1 MANIFNML
9 LASMTGQQPTDVEGI
24 TVMPARQAVAPTQAP
39 VTPPA
44 PPAQSPFTPD
54 YLQAASQAQQAQ
66 GQLPRVS
73 GGTDAG
79 LFGFLPER
87 MQQGRLRDIIGAIGD
102 GLLIEGGHKPIYA
115 PRKES
120 RQMGQ
125 ALIGYDQNPE
135 QALLRLAQT
144 GTPDAIKLAQEGIQ
158 NLETREQKA
167 IQQEQLNNYRQQQI
181 SLKRYQAAQQ
191 LQPYLRSIM
200 STVKDEE
207 SYAKAWDRVTQ
218 MMTRMGIDADATEV
232 FGIPGPN
239 DYEEG
244 LLENLGLKA
253 SDILRGQTT
262 REGIQ
267 QRATAANQASSDRR
281 AAIGQ
286 RATAASQASADRR
299 YAVDNKPKTG
309 TGAKPTPKAGAKPA
323 AKPTPASTGL
333 KKLPAAAIQAYKNAT
348 PAQRI
353 VARKAWR
360 AQDYD
365 LRDLK

>member
-9 LASMTGQQPTDVEGI
+9 LAGLAGQQPTDVEGI
-24 TVMPARQAVAPTQAP
+24 TVTPPRQAMP
-39 VTPPA
+39 VQQPA
-44 PPAQSPFTPD
+44 PPPVQNPYSPE
-54 YLQAASQAQQAQ
+54 YIQAAQQASQSQ
-66 GQLPRVS
+66 GQLPRIS

-79 LFGFLPER
+79 LFGFLPQR

-167 IQQEQLNNYRQQQI
+167 AIDEALNNYRQQQMD
-181 SLKRYQAAQQ
+181 LKRFQSAQQ
-191 LQPYLRSIM
+191 LTPYLRSIM
-200 STVKDEE
+200 ADVKDAEGY
-207 SYAKAWDRVTQ
+207 SKAWDRMSQ
-218 MMTRMGIDADATEV
+218 MLSRMGIKADATEV

-244 LLENLGLKA
+244 MLENLGLKA

-323 AKPTPASTGL
+323 AKATPAASAGA
-333 KKLPAAAIQAYKNAT
+333 KKLPAASIQAYQNGT

-353 VARKAWR
+353 AARKAWR
-360 AQDYD
+360 AQGYD
-365 LRDLK
+365 VRNLK